1 MPEVS
6 VVINMYNSEKYLRKC
21 IDSVLA
27 QTFTDFELILVN
39 DGSKDHSLDICKE
52 YAEKDKRIRIV
63 DKENGGL
70 ADARNAGLDA
80 AKGKYLEFIDADDWI
95 EPELLEKCVTKLH
108 ETDADIV
115 IFDIYQYF
123 VATGK
128 KEVLS
133 HPYDQNQVYSLS
145 DHPEMITKMKNA
157 AWNKIY
163 RVSLFRENQIRYPW
177 GYNYEDLGT
186 TYRLLARADKIAFVN
201 EPLYDYLQDRPGN
214 LTHLFNMSV
223 YCVLDMIKMTID
235 DYKRLGIYEKYYEEL
250 KFLGG
255 INILE
260 CLKKTR
266 DCTDYAMAD
275 EFIKVCFWYMKN
287 TWPEFPKCK
296 YNIYREKYDWIYG
309 NSLFL
314 KIYLFYRRMRMKG

>member
-95 EPELLEKCVTKLH
+95 EPDLLEKCVTKLH

-223 YCVLDMIKMTID
+223 YCVLDMIKLTID

-309 NSLFL
+309 NPLFL
-314 KIYLFYRRMRMKG
+314 KVYLFYRRMRMKG

>member
-1 MPEVS
+1 MTEVS

-95 EPELLEKCVTKLH
+95 EPDLLEKCVTKLH

-128 KEVLS
+128 KEVVS
-133 HPYDQNQVYSLS
+133 HPYNQNQVYFLN

-223 YCVLDMIKMTID
+223 YCVLDMIKLTID

-309 NSLFL
+309 NPLFL
-314 KIYLFYRRMRMKG
+314 KVYLFYRRMRMKG

>member
-1 MPEVS
+1 MTEVS

-95 EPELLEKCVTKLH
+95 EPDLLEKCVTKLH

-128 KEVLS
+128 KEVVS
-133 HPYDQNQVYSLS
+133 HPYNQN
-145 DHPEMITKMKNA
+145 
-157 AWNKIY
+157 
-163 RVSLFRENQIRYPW
+163 
-177 GYNYEDLGT
+177 
-186 TYRLLARADKIAFVN
+186 
-201 EPLYDYLQDRPGN
+201 
-214 LTHLFNMSV
+214 
-223 YCVLDMIKMTID
+223 
-235 DYKRLGIYEKYYEEL
+235 
-250 KFLGG
+250 
-255 INILE
+255 
-260 CLKKTR
+260 
-266 DCTDYAMAD
+266 
-275 EFIKVCFWYMKN
+275 
-287 TWPEFPKCK
+287 
-296 YNIYREKYDWIYG
+296 
-309 NSLFL
+309 
-314 KIYLFYRRMRMKG
+314 

>member
-1 MPEVS
+1 
-6 VVINMYNSEKYLRKC
+6 
-21 IDSVLA
+21 
-27 QTFTDFELILVN
+27 
-39 DGSKDHSLDICKE
+39 
-52 YAEKDKRIRIV
+52 
-63 DKENGGL
+63 
-70 ADARNAGLDA
+70 
-80 AKGKYLEFIDADDWI
+80 
-95 EPELLEKCVTKLH
+95 
-108 ETDADIV
+108 
-115 IFDIYQYF
+115 
-123 VATGK
+123 
-128 KEVLS
+128 
-133 HPYDQNQVYSLS
+133 
-145 DHPEMITKMKNA
+145 MITKMKNA

-223 YCVLDMIKMTID
+223 YCVLDMIKLTID

-309 NSLFL
+309 NPLFL
-314 KIYLFYRRMRMKG
+314 KVYLFYRRMRMKG

>member
-52 YAEKDKRIRIV
+52 YAEKDTRIRIV

-80 AKGKYLEFIDADDWI
+80 AKGRYLEFIDADDWI
-95 EPELLEKCVTKLH
+95 EPDLLEKCVARLH

-133 HPYDQNQVYSLS
+133 HPYDQKQVYSLN

-163 RVSLFRENQIRYPW
+163 KISLFRENQIRYPW

-223 YCVLDMIKMTID
+223 YCVLDMIKLTID

-250 KFLGG
+250 KYLGG
-255 INILE
+255 IIILE

-275 EFIKVCFWYMKN
+275 EFIKVCFWYIKN

-309 NSLFL
+309 NPLFL
-314 KIYLFYRRMRMKG
+314 KVYLFYRRMRMKG

>member
-95 EPELLEKCVTKLH
+95 EPDLLEKCVTKLH

-223 YCVLDMIKMTID
+223 YCVLDMIKLTID

-309 NSLFL
+309 NPLFL

>member
-52 YAEKDKRIRIV
+52 YAEKDTRIRIV

-80 AKGKYLEFIDADDWI
+80 AKGRYLEFIDADDWI
-95 EPELLEKCVTKLH
+95 EPDLLEKCVARLR

-133 HPYDQNQVYSLS
+133 HPYDQNQVYSLN

-163 RVSLFRENQIRYPW
+163 KISLFRENQIRYPW

-186 TYRLLARADKIAFVN
+186 TYRLLARADKIAFVK

-223 YCVLDMIKMTID
+223 YCVLDMIKLTID

-250 KFLGG
+250 KYLGG

-275 EFIKVCFWYMKN
+275 EFIKVCFWYIKN

-309 NSLFL
+309 NPLFL
-314 KIYLFYRRMRMKG
+314 KVYLFYRRMRMKG